1 MKAKIKHIIKHFQ
14 EHIKNY
20 VPVYRKIYFR
30 NLKFV
35 QQLVYILK
43 EGEKTIES
51 VNSQNILVK
60 FISHSDFYPVEELR
74 GKLAIKPV
82 VVDALCEYDL
92 QHAVSGGALRW

>member
-43 EGEKTIES
+43 EGK
-51 VNSQNILVK
+51 
-60 FISHSDFYPVEELR
+60 
-74 GKLAIKPV
+74 KLLNP
-82 VVDALCEYDL
+82 
-92 QHAVSGGALRW
+92 